1 MPLPVLQILPGQSE
15 LIKHC
20 FEQPGSDLLP
30 AILQGRESVA
40 IVEPSVATFAMP
52 AIERDKYPAMMTDP
66 SDFPLKFVAIHRGIV
81 AQICA
86 NFNKPIRPTSLSIR
100 IM

>member
-20 FEQPGSDLLP
+20 FEQSGADLLP

-52 AIERDKYPAMMTDP
+52 AIERNEHPVTTTDP
-66 SDFPLKFVAIHRGIV
+66 SDFPLEFVAIHRGIV

-86 NFNKPIRPTSLSIR
+86 NFNRPTRSTSSSIR

>member
-1 MPLPVLQILPGQSE
+1 MPLPVLQIIPGQSE

-30 AILQGRESVA
+30 PILQGRESVA
-40 IVEPSVATFAMP
+40 KVKPSVAPFAMP
-52 AIERDKYPAMMTDP
+52 AIERDEYPAMTTDP
-66 SDFPLKFVAIHRGIV
+66 SDFPLEFVAVHRGIV

-86 NFNKPIRPTSLSIR
+86 NFNRLIRPTSLSIG

>member
-15 LIKHC
+15 GIKHC
-20 FEQPGSDLLP
+20 FQQPRSDLLP

-52 AIERDKYPAMMTDP
+52 AIERDEHPAMTTDP
-66 SDFPLKFVAIHRGIV
+66 SDFPLEFVAVHRGIV

-86 NFNKPIRPTSLSIR
+86 NFNRLIRLTSLSIR